1 MGLSNDL
8 ISQFVKATKD
18 TQKKSKE
25 TTAYGTMVIASDG
38 KEYVRLD
45 GSEVLTPAS
54 STTTVK
60 NGNRVIVM
68 IKNHTATVTGNLKDN
83 AATRSMVE
91 DENGVPVRE
100 HVKRLSADNATINGY
115 LFANNAEADSLKARE
130 LSIYGLLTATEANV
144 DTLSTNVLN
153 VTIADTKYANIREA
167 LTATH
172 ATVIDLQTT
181 YGNFEKLATNKFTA
195 YDATIESLANTYAN
209 IDFANIGEAA
219 IKNLYSKS
227 GFIKDV
233 TVEDGVFTGEL
244 TGVTI
249 SGDLIKANTLVADA
263 LIIQGTDG
271 LYYRLNAGVDGVT
284 ETQLASEE
292 YQTKLHGSNIIAK
305 TIVAEDIKVS
315 DLKAFGATI
324 GGFNISTD
332 AIYTTGKAAIDS
344 ATQGLY
350 LGSDGQM
357 CLGDNRY
364 YVKYYGKDGERKID
378 ISASSLTV
386 DADNLMVQLGD
397 KGRIEYDAD
406 DGYLQLSGDHLR
418 LKGAQ
423 SAALY
428 SDYYDGG
435 SIGYKS
441 YVETYI
447 DQVIMSSADS
457 QTLNPETG
465 VGSWRTSS
473 VSVSPDGVTII
484 GDSIVI
490 NGVKYSNSKIL
501 WNGNGEAYYMNASQT
516 AELSENIS
524 DQTNGIV
531 LVFCRFSQGV
541 AQKYHFST
549 HFVPKVQIA
558 QFGGCGHSFLLTSDG
573 TFSLFASKYLY
584 IHDSKIVG
592 NDVNET
598 AGTGACGIQYTNSGF
613 VLRYVIGV

>member
-18 TQKKSKE
+18 TPKQSKE
-25 TTAYGTMVIASDG
+25 TTVYGTVKIGPDNS
-38 KEYVRLD
+38 EYVQLD
-45 GSEVLTPAS
+45 GSNVLTPVS
-54 STTTVK
+54 STVSVK
-60 NGNRVIVM
+60 NGDRVLVM
-68 IKNHTATVTGNLKDN
+68 IKNHTATITGNLDDN
-83 AATRSMVE
+83 AARLGLVTNKKGEPIKLDVE
-91 DENGVPVRE
+91 
-100 HVKRLSADNATINGY
+100 RLTADHATINGY
-115 LFANNAEADSLKARE
+115 LFANVGEFNEFEAKNVT
-130 LSIYGLLTATEANV
+130 IYGLLSAANV
-144 DTLSTNVLN
+144 NIDTLKANVLN
-153 VTIADTKYANIREA
+153 VKIGEIEYANITEA
-167 LTATH
+167 LTAT
-172 ATVIDLQTT
+172 
-181 YGNFEKLATNKFTA
+181 N
-195 YDATIESLANTYAN
+195 ATIFNLNSTYADIN
-209 IDFANIGEAA
+209 FANITDAA
-219 IKNLYSKS
+219 IQNLYSKS
-227 GFIKDV
+227 GFIKDI
-233 TVEDGVFTGEL
+233 TVEEGVFTGEL

-249 SGDLIKANTLVADA
+249 SGDLIKANTLVANA
-263 LIIQGTDG
+263 LVIQGADG

-284 ETQLASEE
+284 EAQLATEE

-305 TIVAEDIKVS
+305 TIVAGDIKVS
-315 DLKAFGATI
+315 DLNAFGATI

-332 AIYTTGKAAIDS
+332 AIYTAGKATIDS
-344 ATQGLY
+344 EAQGLY
-350 LGSDGQM
+350 LGSDGQIWF
-357 CLGDNRY
+357 GDAQHY
-364 YVKYYGKDGERKID
+364 IKYHDKDGEREID

-386 DADNLMVQLGD
+386 DADDLMVQLGD

-406 DGYLQLSGDHLR
+406 DGYLQLSGDYLR

-428 SDYYDGG
+428 SDYYDGS

-447 DQVIMSSADS
+447 NRVIMSSADS
-457 QTLNPETG
+457 QTLNTETG

-531 LVFCRFSQGV
+531 LVFCRYSQGV

-573 TFSLFASKYLY
+573 SFSLFASKYLY

-598 AGTGACGIQYTNSGF
+598 AGTGACGIQYTNGGF